1 MDTKG
6 INQKRSGLGT
16 GPDDREEQRVRE
28 LREEQGKEEAAAFG
42 EGEEARKARRAEAGR
57 EPDSNDARIAREQEN
72 KARGEDHP
80 NRVVSQG
87 QRTTGEPRTGA
98 VDTKTDR
105 IPAEPGDTAP
115 AGETQVPN
123 PDPSIVRPT
132 EGERS
137 SMDTDAEREA
147 RLKGRPE
154 SGAGPQGGP
163 MAGPT
168 PTPTPGAKPSTT
180 AAPTGTPAPTG
191 AGKAAA
197 GVTAEETGGA
207 KPGQKPAR

>member
-6 INQKRSGLGT
+6 FNQKRSGLGT
-16 GPDDREEQRVRE
+16 VPDDREEQRVRE
-28 LREEQGKEEAAAFG
+28 LREEQGVEEAAAFG

-154 SGAGPQGGP
+154 GQAGPQSGA
-163 MAGPT
+163 MAGPVT
-168 PTPTPGAKPSTT
+168 GGPSAKPSTT
-180 AAPTGTPAPTG
+180 PAPAGTPAPTG
-191 AGKAAA
+191 SGKAAA